1 MEGLIKM
8 EKHSF
13 IIMRDTL
20 MEVEYKNT
28 SSNIIIDEGIRT
40 IGEMVF
46 FNDDHVSSVICPK
59 SLEVISKNAFAD
71 CHHLISVEFND
82 GLKEIGERAFTRTM
96 LLGVEIPDTV
106 TTLGKGAFVENKWL
120 NSVTMSAPLYDKI
133 KNEIYD
139 YFPSTINSITIHHM
153 HGTSREDKKEYE
165 IISVRS
171 I

>member
-1 MEGLIKM
+1 MEN
-8 EKHSF
+8 HSF
-13 IIMRDTL
+13 IVMGDKLID
-20 MEVEYKNT
+20 VEYKST

-59 SLEVISKNAFAD
+59 SLKVISKNAFAD

-120 NSVTMSAPLYDKI
+120 NSITMSAPLYNKI
-133 KNEIYD
+133 KNELYD
-139 YFPSTINSITIHHM
+139 YFPSTISSITIHHI
-153 HGTSREDKKEYE
+153 HGTSREDKNEYE
-165 IISVRS
+165 RISMRS